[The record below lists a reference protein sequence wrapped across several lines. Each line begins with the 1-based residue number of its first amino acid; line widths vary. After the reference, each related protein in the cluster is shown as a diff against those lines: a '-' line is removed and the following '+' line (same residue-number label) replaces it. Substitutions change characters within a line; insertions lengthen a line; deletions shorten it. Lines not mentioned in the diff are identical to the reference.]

1 MVRRRHQ
8 ASHHV
13 GIEGA
18 ELAVDDPP
26 KQGRVPIA
34 LPADVGPRRGW
45 RQGHLCPIVADRNT
59 PNHRVD
65 ETPALFDL
73 QYPLYRSRPPRA
85 KPLDGPDPVC
95 RFVTGALVA
104 AGIPW
109 TPLGKGGGVRDEAPD
124 GLGVGPGRA
133 FRLDVQLRHGSSLS
147 ASTVAVWLVLYQMVH
162 LTVAAS
168 QARDRLLAAAVQQA
182 SAGGIADLSL
192 RELASAIGTSHRMLI
207 YHFGSREGLLIAV
220 TQAVEVRERAAFL
233 DSGVTPDDA
242 WVSWQRLSDPKIWPQ
257 ERLFFELYS
266 YALLGRP
273 GTEQFLTGIVEAWVT
288 PIAAALV
295 QMGVDPEVARTDARL
310 GVAVARGLLLDLLA
324 TGDRDGAGAA
334 YQRFIR
340 LMTHSRTAADDLRS
354 DPEVPGLA
362 PM

>member
-1 MVRRRHQ
+1 M
-8 ASHHV
+8 
-13 GIEGA
+13 
-18 ELAVDDPP
+18 
-26 KQGRVPIA
+26 
-34 LPADVGPRRGW
+34 
-45 RQGHLCPIVADRNT
+45 
-59 PNHRVD
+59 
-65 ETPALFDL
+65 
-73 QYPLYRSRPPRA
+73 
-85 KPLDGPDPVC
+85 
-95 RFVTGALVA
+95 
-104 AGIPW
+104 
-109 TPLGKGGGVRDEAPD
+109 
-124 GLGVGPGRA
+124 
-133 FRLDVQLRHGSSLS
+133 
-147 ASTVAVWLVLYQMVH
+147 
-162 LTVAAS
+162 AAS

-220 TQAVEVRERAAFL
+220 TQAVEVRERTALL

-242 WVSWQRLSDPKIWPQ
+242 WASWQRLSDPKMWPR

-273 GTEQFLTGIVEAWVT
+273 GTEHFLTGIVEAWVA

-295 QMGVDPEVARTDARL
+295 QMGVDPEVARIDARL

-334 YQRFIR
+334 YHRFLR
-340 LMTHSRTAADDLRS
+340 LMTHSRTAADDLGS